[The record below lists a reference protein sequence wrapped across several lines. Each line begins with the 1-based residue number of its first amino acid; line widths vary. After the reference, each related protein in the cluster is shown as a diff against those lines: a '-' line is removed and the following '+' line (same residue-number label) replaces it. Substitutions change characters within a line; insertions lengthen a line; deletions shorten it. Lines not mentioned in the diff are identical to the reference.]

1 MIKKIIGILLGF
13 ILFFITMQSSFALET
28 YVGFEILNLEDD
40 PTASCVGEEGY
51 GDQGRIR
58 AISSM
63 PPDFPIYFQ
72 LTYASNG
79 TVVWSGDSVEDTD
92 YTIGDIV
99 FLPEKVNLTIGETY
113 KLFFDVDVIRIYLP
127 VPTYSGFT
135 ATPDGNYW
143 TAGTVGSFS
152 DYAEEYFTSSSNGCS
167 YSDVITNGLTRPSS
181 LIFISNTRNPAKI
194 IHSCMSDTSSYNC
207 KSQGIFGIYATDTT
221 TDFKINGLYRGLRF
235 SNNGNF
241 VLYFT
246 VN

>member
-143 TAGTVGSFS
+143 TAGTVGTNTGIEDVF
-152 DYAEEYFTSSSNGCS
+152 ASSSNGCGYNTIIS
-167 YSDVITNGLTRPSS
+167 AYAYQTISF
-181 LIFISNTRNPAKI
+181 FISNVRDSSKLVHA
-194 IHSCMSDTSSYNC
+194 CMSDSNSRTCDDEGIMALLNSDSTSDFRINAKYN
-207 KSQGIFGIYATDTT
+207 
-221 TDFKINGLYRGLRF
+221 NLRY
-235 SNNGNF
+235 SHIGNF